1 MRKGKQN
8 GINKMFSTN
17 FSSEGIFHFIARRW
31 RYSKWQWPRA
41 FSNLMGMERPKLE
54 FGQVEPPRLEQPG
67 SQREDNHWEMGMTF
81 CKDFTSMNVRNPKSL
96 RMREERGIVA
106 VKTITNMWNCSV
118 LCGRLDGRGVYGRM
132 GICICMAES
141 FCCSSETITTLVI
154 SYTPIQSKNLKKKKP
169 HSYFKMFKRSIEVW
183 AVSWSST

>member
-1 MRKGKQN
+1 
-8 GINKMFSTN
+8 
-17 FSSEGIFHFIARRW
+17 
-31 RYSKWQWPRA
+31 
-41 FSNLMGMERPKLE
+41 
-54 FGQVEPPRLEQPG
+54 
-67 SQREDNHWEMGMTF
+67 
-81 CKDFTSMNVRNPKSL
+81 MNVRNPKSL

-154 SYTPIQSKNLKKKKP
+154 SYTPIQSKNLKKKKT
-169 HSYFKMFKRSIEVW
+169 SQLF
-183 AVSWSST
+183 